1 MRLMFDRRLVYHF
14 DLVLM
19 LLMLGIIGLGTAS
32 VYSASFDPSST
43 RASAFAW
50 RQAMW
55 ATCGVVAAFAMIT
68 FDYRKL
74 ERYAYV
80 AYGAGLLL
88 LIAVPLVGS
97 MTNGSRR
104 WLDFGPFSV
113 QPSEMMK
120 LALIVVLARYFHRK
134 MRPEGLRLRDLVMPL
149 LLTLPPVALILAQPD
164 LGTAGVFCFV
174 AASMVVL
181 AGPSTRTYGIIAA
194 AALSMVPGLPY
205 FLSHLKPYQL
215 KRLETFLNPELDPLG
230 AGYHVIQSKIA
241 IGSGGFSGKGFL
253 HGTQNQLK
261 FLPEQHTDF
270 IFSVFSEEWG
280 FVGAI
285 VLISLYLALMLRGL
299 VVVGRAKERFGA
311 LLAFGVLANV
321 FWQAVINLGMTTGLL
336 PVVGIT
342 LPFFSYGGSSL
353 VTLMAGLGLVINVNM
368 RRFSPERIPNF

>member
-1 MRLMFDRRLVYHF
+1 MRLMFDRRLIYHF
-14 DLVLM
+14 DVILM
-19 LLMLGIIGLGTAS
+19 LLMLSIIALGTVS
-32 VYSASFDPSST
+32 VYSASFDPAST
-43 RASAFAW
+43 RGSSFAW

-55 ATCGVVAAFAMIT
+55 GGFGVIAALGMVT

-80 AYGAGLLL
+80 AYVAGLAMLV
-88 LIAVPLVGS
+88 AVPLVGS

-104 WLDFGPFSV
+104 WLDFGPFSL

-134 MRPEGLRLRDLVMPL
+134 MRPEGLRLRELAIPV
-149 LLTLPPVALILAQPD
+149 LLTLPPVGLILAQPD

-181 AGPSTRTYGIIAA
+181 AGPSTRTYGIILG
-194 AALSMVPGLPY
+194 AALSVLPALP
-205 FLSHLKPYQL
+205 FVMSHMKPYQV

-241 IGSGGFSGKGFL
+241 IGSGGLSGKGFL

-280 FVGAI
+280 FIGAI
-285 VLISLYLALMLRGL
+285 ALISLYLALMLRGL

-311 LLAFGVLANV
+311 LLAFGVLANI

>member
-1 MRLMFDRRLVYHF
+1 MRLMFDRRLIYHF

-19 LLMLGIIGLGTAS
+19 LLMVGIIALGTVS
-32 VYSASFDPSST
+32 VYSADFDPASS
-43 RASAFAW
+43 RASIFAA

-55 ATCGVVAAFAMIT
+55 ATMGILAALAMVS

-80 AYGAGLLL
+80 AYALGLSL
-88 LIAVPLVGS
+88 LIAVPLIGS
-97 MTNGSRR
+97 TSNGSRR
-104 WLDFGPFSV
+104 WLDFGVFSV

-120 LALIVVLARYFHRK
+120 LALIVVLARYFHRT
-134 MRPEGLRLRDLVMPL
+134 MRPEGLRLRDLVVPAL
-149 LLTLPPVALILAQPD
+149 LSLPPVALILVQPD

-174 AASMVVL
+174 VASMVVL
-181 AGPSTRTYGIIAA
+181 AGPSPRTYGILAG
-194 AALSMVPGLPY
+194 AALSVAPAMPY

-215 KRLETFLNPELDPLG
+215 KRIETFLNPELDPLG
-230 AGYHVIQSKIA
+230 SGYHVIQSKIA
-241 IGSGGFSGKGFL
+241 IGSGGFYGKGFL
-253 HGTQNQLK
+253 HGTQNQLH

-280 FVGAI
+280 FVGAM
-285 VLISLYLALMLRGL
+285 VLISLYFALMMRGL

-321 FWQAVINLGMTTGLL
+321 LWQAVINLGMTTGLL

-368 RRFSPERIPNF
+368 RRFSKDRIPNF